1 MFSLLNYQHVS
12 RKQPFIT
19 VALTGVTLSKF
30 TPIGDGLTKLVVS
43 RVGKEYEILVLGLLE
58 QVSTKFTFAATE
70 ALLNMA
76 EGRYQYK
83 MYYKGNYIGTK
94 QFVLDKPSVE
104 MNSV

>member
-43 RVGKEYEILVLGLLE
+43 RVGKEYETLVLGLLE
-58 QVSTKFTFAATE
+58 QVSTLLPRRKHYLIWQKVDTSIKCTTRAT
-70 ALLNMA
+70 
-76 EGRYQYK
+76 
-83 MYYKGNYIGTK
+83 I
-94 QFVLDKPSVE
+94 
-104 MNSV
+104 